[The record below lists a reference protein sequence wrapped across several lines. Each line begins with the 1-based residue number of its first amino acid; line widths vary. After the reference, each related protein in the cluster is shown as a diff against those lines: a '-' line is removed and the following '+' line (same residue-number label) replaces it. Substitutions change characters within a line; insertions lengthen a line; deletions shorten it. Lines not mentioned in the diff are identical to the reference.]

1 MTVQLSTHEKLE
13 QVCKAFRIQ
22 GSLQSY
28 EEIKVGNVNKTYR
41 VNFLQED
48 GKRKSYIVQ
57 AVNTYVFKNP
67 VQVMSNIDLVNRA
80 HTRQGAQKARAALP
94 SHG

>member
-28 EEIKVGNVNKTYR
+28 EEIKVETSTKPTV
-41 VNFLQED
+41 
-48 GKRKSYIVQ
+48 
-57 AVNTYVFKNP
+57 
-67 VQVMSNIDLVNRA
+67 
-80 HTRQGAQKARAALP
+80 
-94 SHG
+94 